1 MIKGSFP
8 ISKVLVFEG
17 NSYVC
22 WKNEDIDYF
31 MIAHGKNEDIRLR
44 ILWLD
49 YFMIAMVKNV
59 IKGSFPMSKVLVFEG
74 NSYVC
79 WKNEDIRL
87 FYDCK
92 W

>member
-1 MIKGSFP
+1 MFKGSFPISKVLVFEGNSFVRGKNEDIRQFYDCTLVNNEIKGSFP

-22 WKNEDIDYF
+22 WKNEDI
-31 MIAHGKNEDIRLR
+31 R
-44 ILWLD
+44 
-49 YFMIAMVKNV
+49 
-59 IKGSFPMSKVLVFEG
+59 P
-74 NSYVC
+74 
-79 WKNEDIRL
+79 

>member
-1 MIKGSFP
+1 MWLKALSR
-8 ISKVLVFEG
+8 G
-17 NSYVC
+17 N
-22 WKNEDIDYF
+22 
-31 MIAHGKNEDIRLR
+31 
-44 ILWLD
+44 ILWLH
-49 YFMIAMVKNV
+49 MIKNV